1 MCWRACKQFVPALI
15 VTLSCA
21 GNGVLRAG
29 ETNSTPVRLSLQD
42 CVGLALK
49 HNLDIK
55 IARCDVEVSRD
66 NVSGAYGAYE
76 PVLDVSGS
84 HSFSASPGG
93 VDAENRPFPGT
104 TSDSDFYQANIGA
117 LLPSGLQLGLRSDVG
132 KTTGTSPSGPF
143 ANTAGSASIQM
154 RQPLLKNFWIDSS
167 RLTIR
172 VSKQQLTISELALR
186 QQIMDTVSDT
196 ILAYDDLVLAKER
209 IKIQQEA
216 LDLAERLVNESKDR
230 VSLGVLAR
238 QDEKQAE
245 SQLLAR
251 QSDLLGAQGALTI
264 QEYTVKAL
272 ITDDLK
278 QWEESPIEP
287 TSALGA
293 EAKTFSLAGSWTKGL
308 AKRPDILQAKV
319 DLERQGIVLKFLKN
333 QIFPELDLT
342 GSYGQ
347 AGSGVGYD
355 DALGGIRRGTSPFF
369 SFGAELRIPLA
380 GNRTASAN
388 YRAGKAVLEES
399 VLRFKQLE
407 RDVMVQIGTAVQ
419 TAQTRLAQVDKT
431 KQSREFAETALEAEQ
446 KKLQSGKSSE
456 FVVVQLQK
464 DLTSA
469 RLAEAQALID
479 YNKALA
485 SLALREGTIMEQ
497 SHLNLEIK

>member
-1 MCWRACKQFVPALI
+1 MCWRVCKQLVPALV
-15 VTLSCA
+15 VTLGCM
-21 GNGVLRAG
+21 GNGVLRAV
-29 ETNSTPVRLSLQD
+29 ETNATPLRLSLQD

-49 HNLDIK
+49 HNLEIK

-66 NVSGAYGAYE
+66 NLSGAYGVYE
-76 PVLDVSGS
+76 PALDISGS

-104 TSDSDFYQANIGA
+104 TADFDYYQANIGA
-117 LLPSGLQLGLRSDVG
+117 LLPSGLQLSLRSDVG
-132 KTTGTSPSGPF
+132 RTTGSSPSGAF
-143 ANTAGSASIQM
+143 ANGAGAASIQM

-167 RLTIR
+167 RMTIR

-196 ILAYDDLVLAKER
+196 ILAYDDLVLARER

-216 LDLAERLVNESKDR
+216 LDLAERLVNESKSR
-230 VSLGVLAR
+230 VNLGALAR

-264 QEYTVKAL
+264 QEYTVKVL
-272 ITDDLK
+272 VGDDLK
-278 QWEESPIEP
+278 KWENPIEP
-287 TSALGA
+287 TSSLSA
-293 EAKTFSLAGSWTKGL
+293 EAKTFSLAGSWTSGL

-347 AGSGVGYD
+347 AGSGVGYH
-355 DALGGIRRGTSPFF
+355 DALDGIRSGTSPFF
-369 SFGAELRIPLA
+369 NFGAELRIPLA

-388 YRAGKAVLEES
+388 YKAGKAVLEES

-431 KQSREFAETALEAEQ
+431 KQSREFAESALEAEQ
-446 KKLQSGKSSE
+446 KKLQSGKSTE

-469 RLAEAQALID
+469 RLAEAQALVD
-479 YNKALA
+479 YNKALTG
-485 SLALREGTIMEQ
+485 LALREGTILEQ
-497 SHLNLEIK
+497 NHLGLEIK